1 MTDHDLTPLL
11 LDALG
16 RPVADPAAI
25 RLATAIG
32 KKPFKSATPS
42 SSPVFVVVDRKRG
55 LEIATGVMIRNRAYW
70 PSRKEGRLW
79 VTWVSHAFVYPSFPG
94 SLPADFDWQM
104 DDAALSVRFKR
115 RIEGVQRAIRF
126 TLPPPREGLSA
137 SVEFNDDG
145 RPKHLFL
152 SVAQERDY
160 ATIYPET
167 RPEHTVEGGFFA
179 TWCALQGVLRE
190 GRLDTETGD
199 ALRARRMTPRTFLA
213 TGLGGLLWQGDV
225 EPELDPFCYA
235 YTKRLMQPEEASSLH
250 DARQIFGE
258 SNYWRKADEPMTE
271 DSWVNYDRIA
281 PRYSQRLEQWRRGEI
296 NSTVDHPK

>member
-16 RPVADPAAI
+16 TRVGDPAAI
-25 RLATAIG
+25 RLASAIG
-32 KKPFKSATPS
+32 KKPFKSATPN

-55 LEIATGVMIRNRAYW
+55 LEIATGVTIRNRAYW

-79 VTWVSHAFVYPSFPG
+79 LTWVSHAFIYPSFQG
-94 SLPADFDWQM
+94 SLPVGLDWQM
-104 DDAALSVRFKR
+104 DDAALSARFKR

-137 SVEFNDDG
+137 SVELNDDG

-152 SVAQERDY
+152 SVTQERDY

-167 RPEHTVEGGFFA
+167 RPEHTVESGFFA
-179 TWCALQGVLRE
+179 AWCALQGVLRE
-190 GRLDTETGD
+190 GRLDAETGD
-199 ALRARRMTPRTFLA
+199 ALRARRITPRTFFA
-213 TGLGGLLWQGDV
+213 TVLGGLLWQWDV
-225 EPELDPFCYA
+225 EPEFDPFCYA
-235 YTKRLMQPEEASSLH
+235 YTKRLMEPEEASSLH

-258 SNYWRKADEPMTE
+258 SNYWRKADESMTE